1 MIPKS
6 LVFRRKMCTEF
17 ACSCGRIA
25 HARLVCANSLGGALN
40 GRAQLKL
47 KENVFTYYKSSVA
60 APRRIDTDPNTNF
73 LFHTEPDSALDP
85 KPNFTLLRA
94 GNPLI

>member
-1 MIPKS
+1 M
-6 LVFRRKMCTEF
+6 
-17 ACSCGRIA
+17 
-25 HARLVCANSLGGALN
+25 HAAAGELHMQNLCANSLGGGALN

-47 KENVFTYYKSSVA
+47 KENVFTYDKSSVA